1 MKYAAISDR
10 GMLREKNE
18 DFCNIVLA
26 ADGTPQAFIVADGMG
41 GHEAGDVAS
50 RMAVQAISN
59 EVALRMQNPDGSA
72 SVKEFME
79 QAILEANASIYQYAL
94 RNLGGAGTGTTLTA
108 GLLHNGKLIVAHIG
122 DSRFY
127 LLRGGKIEKLTRDHS
142 FVGELVEKGILD
154 AEEARKHPLRNQIT
168 RALGYEKQVEVDF
181 YEVDVQIGD
190 IWLFCTDGLTLKFTS
205 DELLTML
212 VSEDDLE
219 MTLKNMVA
227 LANQRGG
234 EDNITAIAVKV

>member
-26 ADGTPQAFIVADGMG
+26 ADGSPQAFIVADGMG

-50 RMAVQAISN
+50 RMAVQAISE
-59 EVALRMQNPDGSA
+59 EVTARIQSSDSGS
-72 SVKEFME
+72 SVREFME
-79 QAILEANASIYQYAL
+79 KAILEANASIYQYAL

-108 GLLHNGKLIVAHIG
+108 GLLHNNKLTVAHIG

-127 LLRGGKIEKLTRDHS
+127 LLRSGRIEKLTRDHS

-168 RALGYEKQVEVDF
+168 RALGYEKQVQIDF
-181 YEVDVQIGD
+181 YEIDVQTDD
-190 IWLFCTDGLTLKFTS
+190 IWLFCTDGLTLKVTA
-205 DELLTML
+205 DELLFML
-212 VSEDDLE
+212 ANGDDLE
-219 MTLKNMVA
+219 KTLKNMVT